1 MDRNQAFG
9 QVIRD
14 LRSKANKNQDELAD
28 LLEHVPGLKQPDISK
43 IERGLHRSPEMHVG
57 PLAAA
62 LGVLPGD
69 ITRRVDEMVGLVP
82 VSAPAPQVSQAVGLD
97 VEKLTDMVETVESA
111 IAKSGR
117 GISPRTKARLIVAM
131 YRDEHASTAASS
143 QAVQAAL
150 FSLLASM
157 EET

>member
-1 MDRNQAFG
+1 MDRNHAFG
-9 QVIRD
+9 LVIRD
-14 LRSKANKNQDELAD
+14 LRAKAQKNQDELAD
-28 LLEHVPGLKQPDISK
+28 DLEHVPGLKQPDISK

-69 ITRRVDEMVGLVP
+69 ITRRVDEMVGL
-82 VSAPAPQVSQAVGLD
+82 APAPVPQPSQAVGLD

-111 IAKSGR
+111 IAKSGKS
-117 GISPRTKARLIVAM
+117 ISPRTKAKLIVAM

>member
-1 MDRNQAFG
+1 MDRNHAFG
-9 QVIRD
+9 LVIRD
-14 LRSKANKNQDELAD
+14 LRAKAQKNQDELAD
-28 LLEHVPGLKQPDISK
+28 SLDHVPGLKQPDISK

-62 LGVLPGD
+62 LGVLPSD
-69 ITRRVDEMVGLVP
+69 ITRRVDEMVGL
-82 VSAPAPQVSQAVGLD
+82 APTPSFEPSQPLGLD
-97 VEKLTDMVETVESA
+97 VEKLTDVLETVESA
-111 IAKSGR
+111 IVKSGKR
-117 GISPRTKARLIVAM
+117 IPPRTKARLVVAM
-131 YRDEHASTAASS
+131 YRDEQASAASSS